1 MNNVSFILLG
11 LFKTKSIV
19 TRTKN
24 IILTFLA
31 RIRPRCQGNT
41 STNATLSKTFH
52 KTEIR
57 YSSLASFKKKKK
69 TESVLPSVPYFQ
81 RIKKQ
86 RSQEIQYNR

>member
-57 YSSLASFKKKKK
+57 YSSLASFKK